1 MVLELTIEDTG
12 VWIVH
17 TQGSIHIFDLDN
29 KTVTRVPGEE
39 RTSSINDCTRPL
51 RTLDVCRVGE
61 RGRWTMI
68 SDDPMTD
75 HYWHVTSTIR
85 AIQRRET

>member
-1 MVLELTIEDTG
+1 MVIELTIHDVG

-17 TQGSIHIFDLDN
+17 TQGSIHILDLDN
-29 KTVTRVPGEE
+29 KTATRVPGAG
-39 RTSSINDCTRPL
+39 RTSSINDRTRPL
-51 RTLDVCRVGE
+51 RTLETCRVGE
-61 RGRWTMI
+61 RGRWTMT

-85 AIQRRET
+85 AIQPRET